1 MQILDDRQIRQ
12 KIKRLAIEILERNFG
27 EKEIILAG
35 LNNNGLGFAQLLLN
49 ELTPLL
55 PEGMAISLTGIRLN
69 PANPTEYDPYIEMQ
83 EEDLRHKNIIIVDDV
98 ANTGRTVF
106 YAVQPLLK
114 VLPQRVEV
122 AVLVDRK
129 HKSFPI
135 KADYVGLSLYT
146 TLKDHIQVRIKDV
159 ETMSVHLE

>member
-27 EKEIILAG
+27 EKNLILAG
-35 LNNNGLGFAQLLLN
+35 LNNNGLGFAQLLLH
-49 ELTPLL
+49 ELL
-55 PEGMAISLTGIRLN
+55 PSDMDITLTRIHLN
-69 PANPTEYDPYIEMQ
+69 PANPTEYDPYIEMP
-83 EEDLRHKNIIIVDDV
+83 EEALRGKNIIIVDDV
-98 ANTGRTVF
+98 ANTGRTIF

-114 VLPQRVEV
+114 VLPARVEV

-146 TLKDHIQVRIKDV
+146 TLKDHIRVNIGED
-159 ETMSVHLE
+159 TAIMSAYLE